1 MVSIDAW
8 LSSKKSG
15 MFLWCKYRKPKSM
28 NIYLYHMRFQL
39 NQLVRQKYIQYVI
52 YAVKNATSKSIYTP
66 GIFPTYGVKKVS
78 PKIFVV
84 STGYITI
91 SPPTSVSPSSV

>member
-1 MVSIDAW
+1 
-8 LSSKKSG
+8 
-15 MFLWCKYRKPKSM
+15 
-28 NIYLYHMRFQL
+28 MRFQL

-78 PKIFVV
+78 PKIFVCR
-84 STGYITI
+84 TGYITI
-91 SPPTSVSPSSV
+91 SPPMSVSPSSV